1 MKPRSFSAGPM
12 RAQISRSRVGQLGLL
27 GAAADMHVGA
37 RIVLGRHAVDGADR
51 LAVDQDDALVALA
64 HVLQVALHDEGLA
77 EHLAEHFE
85 QRGEVAVG
93 LVQMEDAGAA
103 IAVERLDDDV
113 ADAPCGRRRPPA
125 RSWVISVS
133 GIRSGNSVTKIF
145 SGLLRTQA
153 GSLTTSV
160 FGWMRSRMC
169 VVVM

>member
-1 MKPRSFSAGPM
+1 MKPRSLQRRPDAG
-12 RAQISRSRVGQLGLL
+12 ADLALALGQLGLL

-64 HVLQVALHDEGLA
+64 HVLQIALDDEGLA

-113 ADAPCGRRRPPA
+113 ADTPCGRPRP
-125 RSWVISVS
+125 R
-133 GIRSGNSVTKIF
+133 
-145 SGLLRTQA
+145 A
-153 GSLTTSV
+153 GP
-160 FGWMRSRMC
+160 W
-169 VVVM
+169 

>member
-1 MKPRSFSAGPM
+1 M
-12 RAQISRSRVGQLGLL
+12 RAQISRSRVGQLGLF

-64 HVLQVALHDEGLA
+64 HVLQIALHDEGLA

-85 QRGEVAVG
+85 QRGEIAVG

-113 ADAPCGRRRPPA
+113 AELLAERRHLVADP
-125 RSWVISVS
+125 W
-133 GIRSGNSVTKIF
+133 
-145 SGLLRTQA
+145 
-153 GSLTTSV
+153 
-160 FGWMRSRMC
+160 
-169 VVVM
+169 